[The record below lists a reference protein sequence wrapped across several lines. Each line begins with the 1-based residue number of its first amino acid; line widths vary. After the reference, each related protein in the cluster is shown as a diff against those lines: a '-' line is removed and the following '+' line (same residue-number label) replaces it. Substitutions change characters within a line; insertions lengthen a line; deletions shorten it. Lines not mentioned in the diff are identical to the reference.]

1 MAKGAKFPGMNSTE
15 QETGNPPTKVLP
27 SSEKMAGNEMVGVK
41 DSGYIDKKGTPS
53 GLDAR
58 FNMLPPG
65 MEIEDQKNA
74 DIREQRLS
82 TYKGGIS
89 YPGDGWT

>member
-1 MAKGAKFPGMNSTE
+1 MAKHMYPGMNSTE
-15 QETGNPPTKVLP
+15 QETGVPPTKVFP

-41 DSGYIDKKGTPS
+41 DSGYIEKKGIPS

-58 FNMLPPG
+58 FNCLPPG
-65 MEIEDQKNA
+65 MNIEDQDNA
-74 DIREQRLS
+74 DIRAQKLS
-82 TYKGGIS
+82 EYKGGCS